1 MAIES
6 SGVRVAGSE
15 HVEMWKDGL
24 RGSEEGREL
33 SLAAR
38 CGRNAFQ
45 VTLSQRKH
53 LQPSYSSA
61 FYFTYF
67 KSISTLR
74 FIMFSFF
81 FNLLLS
87 PDFRC
92 RLASQ
97 SALF

>member
-38 CGRNAFQ
+38 CGRNAFPSDAITKETPTAQ
-45 VTLSQRKH
+45 
-53 LQPSYSSA
+53 LQ
-61 FYFTYF
+61 
-67 KSISTLR
+67 
-74 FIMFSFF
+74 
-81 FNLLLS
+81 
-87 PDFRC
+87 
-92 RLASQ
+92 
-97 SALF
+97 